1 MYRSA
6 TVTERRVVHLAL
18 AEATDWEADPDR
30 RAWHL
35 ATAAAGPDEHVALE
49 LERSAGRAQAR
60 GGLAAA
66 AAFLRRAAALT
77 KDPARRVDRALAAAQ
92 ASFQAGEFDAAL
104 GLVAAA
110 EAGSL
115 DEFQRARVDLL
126 RAHVSFGAGE
136 WSDAPLLLMKAARQ
150 LESLDPDLAR
160 ETYLIAWGAAGLA
173 EDLAARDVLQEIS
186 RAVRTLPFVAGRPR
200 VRSRSCS
207 TLTLCSSPRGTPARR
222 RR

>member
-1 MYRSA
+1 MLLWLAAEQLNIGPAAAEAAEADGLLTIGERVTFRHPLVRSAMYRSA

-18 AEATDWEADPDR
+18 AEATDREADPDR

-77 KDPARRVDRALAAAQ
+77 KHPARRVDRALAAAQ

-110 EAGSL
+110 EAGSI

-136 WSDAPLLLMKAARQ
+136 
-150 LESLDPDLAR
+150 
-160 ETYLIAWGAAGLA
+160 GA
-173 EDLAARDVLQEIS
+173 
-186 RAVRTLPFVAGRPR
+186 TLR
-200 VRSRSCS
+200 C
-207 TLTLCSSPRGTPARR
+207 C
-222 RR
+222 